1 MSKLFL
7 VNIDMNGNEIQN
19 VVIQPLATAPANPT
33 IGRIYYDTTD
43 HVLKTYDGTNWSAV
57 GAVLSVNN
65 KTGVVTITKSDVGL
79 GNVDNT
85 SDATKKTNFTGSIA
99 DGDTGFV
106 TGDAIYDALALKLDA
121 NKVGAANG
129 VASLD
134 SNGKI
139 SESQI
144 PVSFDEI
151 IFARYNNGN
160 FYADDLATPLLT
172 PRYNVLYVDYYDDG
186 MDGYAGS
193 KKLYAWNGSSYVELS
208 ATLALGETSTT
219 AYRGDRGKTA
229 YNHSQL
235 TSGNPHNVT
244 KSDVG
249 LGNVDNKSEATIKS
263 DFTGSIA
270 DGNTGFVTGD
280 DAYDALANKQAKITA
295 SGILK
300 GNGSG
305 GVTAAVAGTDYG
317 TYSKPSGGIPSS
329 DLASAVQTSLTA
341 ADNAL
346 PKSGGTMSGVINMG
360 GNKITNV
367 ADGTAYSDVA
377 TCKQI
382 PAWSHTVP
390 AMDGT
395 ASAGSEGAWAKGD
408 HVHPTDTSRMAAN
421 LKGAANGVAELD
433 ENGKVPSSQLP
444 SYVDDVIEGY
454 YYNSKFY
461 KESSHTTEI
470 TGETGKI
477 YVDLSTE
484 KTYRWSGTAFVEIS
498 ASLALGETSS
508 TAYRGDRGKTA
519 FDHSQLTSGNPHN
532 VSKSDVGLG
541 NVDNKSEATIKSDF
555 TGSITSGDTGFVTG
569 GDVHDLTKPILLNS
583 LSIGTSVNGETTF
596 TATSPVSSQDI
607 YSVMSSSGSKNPKI
621 RFTFTQGNISSAEY
635 VILTITDV
643 KWVHSGTDKYYIDA
657 SGIRSDGS
665 IIRMKLTDTSVSGT
679 IESRPNRV
687 LVSTGTIDTS
697 STSVDVSFTGTF
709 LSAHATVSGD
719 FVITDISISGTTA
732 TFSVAAA
739 PSAAITC
746 TVVSMN

>member
-19 VVIQPLATAPANPT
+19 VVLQPLATAPANPT

-43 HVLKTYDGTNWSAV
+43 HLLKTYDGTNWSAA

-99 DGDTGFV
+99 DGNTGFV

-129 VASLD
+129 VASLN

-139 SESQI
+139 PESQI
-144 PVSFDEI
+144 PASFDEI
-151 IFARYNNGN
+151 IFARYYNGN

-186 MDGYAGS
+186 LDEYAGS

-235 TSGNPHNVT
+235 TSGNPHHVS

-270 DGNTGFVTGD
+270 SGNTGFVTGD
-280 DAYDALANKQAKITA
+280 AVNTA
-295 SGILK
+295 I
-300 GNGSG
+300 
-305 GVTAAVAGTDYG
+305 
-317 TYSKPSGGIPSS
+317 
-329 DLASAVQTSLTA
+329 
-341 ADNAL
+341 
-346 PKSGGTMSGVINMG
+346 SGVSGQIP
-360 GNKITNV
+360 
-367 ADGTAYSDVA
+367 TAYTSN
-377 TCKQI
+377 
-382 PAWSHTVP
+382 P

-395 ASAGSEGAWAKGD
+395 ASAGSSTSWAKGD

-433 ENGKVPSSQLP
+433 SNGKVPSSQLP

-461 KESSHTTEI
+461 KEAAHTTEI
-470 TGETGKI
+470 AGETGKI
-477 YVDLSTE
+477 YVDLSTD
-484 KTYRWSGTAFVEIS
+484 KTYRWSGSAYAEIS

-519 FDHSQLTSGNPHN
+519 YDHSQLTSGNPHN
-532 VSKSDVGLG
+532 VTKSDIGLG
-541 NVDNKSEATIKSDF
+541 NVDNTSDATKKTNFKGTIAS
-555 TGSITSGDTGFVTG
+555 GSTGFVTG
-569 GDVHDLTKPILLNS
+569 GDVYNLTHGFSYINIDSDTIEAPN
-583 LSIGTSVNGETTF
+583 TSVTITRQESFLYLRIIDTRAWLVAGSGNPEAVEVDTTMAWLENYEGISVTF
-596 TATSPVSSQDI
+596 TVANAPAANTVIQCEVVWGRALDSSM
-607 YSVMSSSGSKNPKI
+607 YN
-621 RFTFTQGNISSAEY
+621 
-635 VILTITDV
+635 
-643 KWVHSGTDKYYIDA
+643 
-657 SGIRSDGS
+657 
-665 IIRMKLTDTSVSGT
+665 
-679 IESRPNRV
+679 
-687 LVSTGTIDTS
+687 
-697 STSVDVSFTGTF
+697 
-709 LSAHATVSGD
+709 
-719 FVITDISISGTTA
+719 
-732 TFSVAAA
+732 
-739 PSAAITC
+739 
-746 TVVSMN
+746 